1 MVFGRFDSRVM
12 IVVIGGPDPLQKLVV
27 EVGVPMKGGMA
38 GEQQE
43 VVVKKQVGCCSWWTV
58 LILGESD

>member
-1 MVFGRFDSRVM
+1 MVFGRVDSLVM

-43 VVVKKQVGCCSWWTV
+43 VVVK
-58 LILGESD
+58 